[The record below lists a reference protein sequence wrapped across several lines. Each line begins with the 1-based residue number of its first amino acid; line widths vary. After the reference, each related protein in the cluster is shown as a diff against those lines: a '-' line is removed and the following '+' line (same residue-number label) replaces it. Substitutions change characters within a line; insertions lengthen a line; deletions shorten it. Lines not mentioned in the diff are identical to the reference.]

1 MHSVEELLGLAPAKP
16 FFDDTPKSFA
26 LITGSSSGIGLELA
40 HIFANE
46 GTSLILVAR
55 NKEALNTL
63 AKSIKDKHPK
73 IDVLIS
79 AKDLS
84 SSADRKLLYQEIEQ
98 KALFVEYLVNNAGF
112 GDFGAFI
119 DLEASRQTQ
128 MIELNCTALTELSH
142 YFLQEMKVQK
152 KGKILN
158 IASVASFQP
167 GPLMAVYYA
176 TKAYVLSFSEALH
189 AEVKP
194 LGIGVTALCPGPT
207 KTKFF
212 KAANAEGTALTTL
225 LPMQTAAEVAQ
236 IGFKALQKN
245 KRVAIPGLL
254 NKFIVFNAWVTPK
267 SMLLWVLKKFSK

>member
-26 LITGSSSGIGLELA
+26 LITGASSGIGLELA
-40 HIFANE
+40 HLFAKA

-55 NKEALNTL
+55 NKEALNKL
-63 AKSIKDKHPK
+63 AKQLKDAHPK

-84 SSADRKLLYQEIEQ
+84 NSSERKELYHEIEQ
-98 KALFVEYLVNNAGF
+98 KALFVEFLVNNAGF
-112 GDFGAFI
+112 GDFGTFI
-119 DLEASRQTQ
+119 DSNAERQTQ
-128 MIELNCTALTELSH
+128 MIDLNCTALTELSH

-158 IASVASFQP
+158 IASVASYQP
-167 GPLMAVYYA
+167 GPYMSVYYA

-189 AEVKP
+189 AEVKH

-212 KAANAEGTALTTL
+212 EVANAENTALTTL
-225 LPMQTAAEVAQ
+225 LPMQTAKQVAQ
-236 IGFKALQKN
+236 VGYKAMQKN

-254 NKFIVFNAWVTPK
+254 NKLIVFIAWITPK
-267 SMLLWVLKKFSK
+267 SVLLFILKKFSK